1 MLDERDLQAIAK
13 LIDTSVR
20 ESEARTAEKIDT
32 AINTAIKES
41 EARTAEK
48 IDTAIKESEARTA
61 EKIKESEDRMKAL
74 MEGYFEPKFNL
85 LADQFQLIQDKMVLL
100 DDLVKRD
107 DRLDVL
113 EAVVKRHSREI
124 EKLKKAQ

>member
-13 LIDTSVR
+13 LIS
-20 ESEARTAEKIDT
+20 
-32 AINTAIKES
+32 
-41 EARTAEK
+41 
-48 IDTAIKESEARTA
+48 ESEARTA
-61 EKIKESEDRMKAL
+61 EKIKESEARMTERMDTAVKGLEARTAEKIKESEARMIAL

-100 DDLVKRD
+100 DDLVKID
-107 DRLDVL
+107 ERLDVL
-113 EAVVKRHSREI
+113 EAVVKRHSHEI